1 MKKKLLIGTLST
13 VMSLGFLSGCNAGN
27 NDMYDTRDVNY
38 SPVRY
43 NDMDDDINRG
53 NVRPR
58 AFNENNGNRGNRD
71 NANYRNNVNN
81 RNNTSP
87 VRFDR
92 NGDRD
97 RGIFDVNENNRNG
110 GIFNNNDG
118 DINDNVNLRRGNN
131 NNGTQQGGGGMFRG
145 R

>member
-13 VMSLGFLSGCNAGN
+13 VMSLGFLSGCNTDN
-27 NDMYDTRDVNY
+27 NDMNDTRDINY

-43 NDMDDDINRG
+43 NDMDDDMNRG

-58 AFNENNGNRGNRD
+58 AFNENNRTRD
-71 NANYRNNVNN
+71 NANYQNNGNN

-92 NGDRD
+92 RDDREGME
-97 RGIFDVNENNRNG
+97 RGIFDVNDNNRDG
-110 GIFNNNDG
+110 RIFDG
-118 DINDNVNLRRGNN
+118 DLNDNVNLRRGNN

>member
-1 MKKKLLIGTLST
+1 MKKRLLIGTLST
-13 VMSLGFLSGCNAGN
+13 VMSLGFLSGCNKDN
-27 NDMYDTRDVNY
+27 NNMNDTRDVNY

-43 NDMDDDINRG
+43 NEMDDDINRG

-58 AFNENNGNRGNRD
+58 VLNENNGNRN
-71 NANYRNNVNN
+71 NADFRNNG

-92 NGDRD
+92 DGGRDRMDRD
-97 RGIFDVNENNRNG
+97 GILDVNENNRNG
-110 GIFNNNDG
+110 RIFDNDG
-118 DINDNVNLRRGNN
+118 GLNDNVNLRRGNDN
-131 NNGTQQGGGGMFRG
+131 TGTQQGGGGMFRG

>member
-13 VMSLGFLSGCNAGN
+13 VMSLGFLSGCNTDN
-27 NDMYDTRDVNY
+27 NDMNDTRDVNY

-43 NDMDDDINRG
+43 NEMDDDINRG

-58 AFNENNGNRGNRD
+58 AFNENNANRD
-71 NANYRNNVNN
+71 NTNYRNNVNN

-97 RGIFDVNENNRNG
+97 RLDRGIFDVNENNRNG
-110 GIFNNNDG
+110 RIFNNNDG
-118 DINDNVNLRRGNN
+118 NLNDNVNLRRGNN
-131 NNGTQQGGGGMFRG
+131 NTGTQQGGGGMFRG

>member
-1 MKKKLLIGTLST
+1 M
-13 VMSLGFLSGCNAGN
+13 N
-27 NDMYDTRDVNY
+27 DTRDINY

-43 NDMDDDINRG
+43 NDMDDDMNRG

-58 AFNENNGNRGNRD
+58 AFNENNRTRD
-71 NANYRNNVNN
+71 NANYQNNGNN

-92 NGDRD
+92 RDDREGME
-97 RGIFDVNENNRNG
+97 RGIFDVNDNNRDG
-110 GIFNNNDG
+110 RIFDG
-118 DINDNVNLRRGNN
+118 DLNDNVNLRRGNN

>member
-13 VMSLGFLSGCNAGN
+13 VMSLGFLSACNTDN
-27 NDMYDTRDVNY
+27 NEMYDTRDVNY

-43 NDMDDDINRG
+43 NDLDTDIDR
-53 NVRPR
+53 NVRP
-58 AFNENNGNRGNRD
+58 NGNNNRD

-97 RGIFDVNENNRNG
+97 RMDRGFLNVDDNNGNGRIFD
-110 GIFNNNDG
+110 NNDG
-118 DINDNVNLRRGNN
+118 DINDNVNLRRGNAGN
-131 NNGTQQGGGGMFRG
+131 QQGGGMFRG